1 MRCLVAFLL
10 LTGILAAQEPK
21 PEAEA
26 TISGVVKD
34 TNGAPALEISVS
46 ASLSYDPG
54 MLKMLDREAIRVAA
68 TGITSATDESGSY
81 SMRVPAPASYSVR
94 TERDPSPKNVH
105 VDVDQEVT
113 LDFVVPANSVISGRV
128 VDQNDEPAVDAFVW
142 LLKSA
147 YERGALKQIVIG
159 PKVTLEDGSYSF
171 DTGLEANRRYYVLVD
186 RDPPLDIVHAA
197 AADLAERAPI
207 EVPTYYPSAT
217 RLDAAT
223 GVILQPGETRQQ
235 VDIKIAIAPFYC
247 VEGKIQLS
255 GKPAAADFAVV
266 EASLAGTRLARMRTD
281 AGADGKY
288 HVCGLSPGAY
298 QLSAPGGLTEFS
310 ISNSDLLHVDM
321 SLDVAYPRLQVDW
334 DGETADQELPE
345 LNARAQAT
353 LRKIAG
359 LMGQDSPSD
368 SDLSKLAMRVQR
380 AAFVELGDTDLED
393 AVMKLQ
399 AEPDFGRQMGNLRT
413 TLMPLSERVRVCL
426 ASATSNFCPIPDSV
440 PSGDYRVEIQAP
452 GDSYLKEVTY
462 DGLKLTDSILRIP
475 PAGSGTLHVV
485 MARGNSTLTA
495 AVADTDG
502 KPVPNATVVAV
513 PDSVTTVPALAG
525 VAAHGKTDQNG
536 NYTFRSLVPG
546 KYRVLATP
554 QSVRWDAPEDLE
566 KLLLVMFQAKD
577 VELESKATLQVT
589 LAPVPI

>member
-10 LTGILAAQEPK
+10 LTGILATQEPK
-21 PEAEA
+21 PKAEA

-34 TNGAPALEISVS
+34 TNGAAVLEISVS
-46 ASLSYDPG
+46 ASLNYDPG
-54 MLKMLDREAIRVAA
+54 TLKMLDREAIRVAA
-68 TGITSATDESGSY
+68 SGINSATDESGRY
-81 SMRVPAPASYSVR
+81 SLKVPAPATYSVR
-94 TERDPSPKNVH
+94 TERDPAPKNVH

-186 RDPPLDIVHAA
+186 RDPPPDIVRAA

-235 VDIKIAIAPFYC
+235 VDIKIATAPFYC

-266 EASLAGTRLARMRTD
+266 ETSLAGTRLARMRTD
-281 AGADGKY
+281 AGADGTY
-288 HVCGLSPGAY
+288 HVCGLSPGSY

-310 ISNSDLLHVDM
+310 ISNSDLQHVNV
-321 SLDVAYPRLQVDW
+321 SLDVAYPRLQIDW
-334 DGETADQELPE
+334 DSEAADQEFPV
-345 LNARAQAT
+345 LNAQALAS
-353 LRKIAG
+353 LRKLSG
-359 LMGQDSPSD
+359 FMGQDSPSD
-368 SDLSKLAMRVQR
+368 GELKKLAMQLQQ
-380 AAFVELGDTDLED
+380 AAAAKRGDADLED
-393 AVMKLQ
+393 AVMRMQ
-399 AEPDFGRQMGNLRT
+399 AEPDFGSQMGNLT
-413 TLMPLSERVRVCL
+413 ITLTPPSERVRVCL
-426 ASATSNFCPIPDSV
+426 ASAASNFCFPIQDSV
-440 PSGDYRVEIQAP
+440 PSGEYSVDIQAP
-452 GDSYLKEVTY
+452 GDSSVKEMTY
-462 DGLKLTDSILRIP
+462 NGLKLTDSILRIP

-485 MARGNSTLTA
+485 MAPGNSTLTA

-502 KPVPNATVVAV
+502 IAVPNATVIAV
-513 PDSVTTVPALAG
+513 PDWVTTVAALSR
-525 VAAHGKTDQNG
+525 VPSHGKADQNG
-536 NYTFRSLVPG
+536 NYTFRSLRPG

-566 KLLLVMFQAKD
+566 KVLLVMFQGERCGVGK
-577 VELESKATLQVT
+577 
-589 LAPVPI
+589 